1 MNKKQRK
8 KWLKRHNQYIKNSE
22 LWNFDNTI
30 CEWIVPRLK
39 KFKEINCAYP
49 GVAPM
54 DTPEKWDN
62 ALDKMIRAFELAKYD
77 PIDLDD
83 NLNPTDTLLDIEKYR
98 IIAEK
103 WKKEVDEGLMLFA
116 NWFTSLWI

>member
-8 KWLKRHNQYIKNSE
+8 KWLKRHNQYVKNSE

-54 DTPEKWDN
+54 DTPEKWDD
-62 ALDKMIRAFELAKYD
+62 ALDKMIRAL
-77 PIDLDD
+77 
-83 NLNPTDTLLDIEKYR
+83 NLPNTIRLIWTKILTILILCLILKNIESLQKSGR
-98 IIAEK
+98 
-103 WKKEVDEGLMLFA
+103 KK
-116 NWFTSLWI
+116 